1 MPFVYAYDP
10 DEDLLALLAAVRR
23 DYADWLARHGQPARA
38 QSQAAQA
45 QATERDLEYRRG
57 GGHDDGPP
65 LDDFAYDDD
74 EGAGRG
80 ASPD

>member
-23 DYADWLARHGQPARA
+23 DYADWLARHGQPEQARA
-38 QSQAAQA
+38 QAAQA
-45 QATERDLEYRRG
+45 RATERDLEYRRG
-57 GGHDDGPP
+57 GGRDDGPP
-65 LDDFAYDDD
+65 LDDFAYDD
-74 EGAGRG
+74 GAGHG